1 MITITE
7 FLLARVTEDEQQA
20 RDAIRDRWG
29 RIHEDGH
36 DWAGDLQSI
45 DRDATAWQDAH
56 AAKWWPARVLLEC
69 EAKRAII
76 RQHEAWPVLIEEEEP
91 TCRIEPTADLAAVSY
106 AMNRRIAWL
115 TEREYIK
122 HFGTAPPTA
131 PMIRTLAAVYRD
143 HPDYLEEWAAE

>member
-29 RIHEDGH
+29 RIHEHGH
-36 DWAGDLQSI
+36 DWARDLQSV

-56 AAKWWPARVLLEC
+56 AAKWWPARVLREC

-76 RQHEAWPVLIEEEEP
+76 RQHEGWPVLVEREERFPELTRTDGLP
-91 TCRIEPTADLAAVSY
+91 GISI
-106 AMNRRIAWL
+106 AMGRQIAWL

-122 HFGTAPPTA
+122 RFGTEAPTA
-131 PMIRTLAAVYRD
+131 PMIQTLAAVYRD
-143 HPDYLEEWAAE
+143 RPEYREDWG